1 MPVRGGLADGMACLI
16 EVPDRW
22 SRPNSMG
29 MAWATV
35 LMLSQVAKEERA
47 DGGEEDGS
55 GDGLRDGDGD
65 ALTEVSD
72 RWSRQDLMGMAWL
85 TVSDILSE
93 GGRGGRAA
101 EVIWYGCGASAWVSS
116 CPTRAC

>member
-1 MPVRGGLADGMACLI
+1 MRDA
-16 EVPDRW
+16 
-22 SRPNSMG
+22 
-29 MAWATV
+29 
-35 LMLSQVAKEERA
+35 
-47 DGGEEDGS
+47 
-55 GDGLRDGDGD
+55 DGDG
-65 ALTEVSD
+65 LTEVSD

-85 TVSDILSE
+85 TASDFLSEGGEEERVDGGEEDGSGDVLRDGDGDGLAEVFDRLSRQDLMGMAWLTVSDFLSE